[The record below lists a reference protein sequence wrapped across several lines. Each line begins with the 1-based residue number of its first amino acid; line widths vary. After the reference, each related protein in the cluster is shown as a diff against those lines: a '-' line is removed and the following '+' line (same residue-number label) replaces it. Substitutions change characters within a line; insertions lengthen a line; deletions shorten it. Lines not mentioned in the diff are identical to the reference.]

1 MYDFNVSGKYKIL
14 KDRIK
19 KVIVHLCENYFTEQM
34 ANNKSFNGVSC
45 TIRDQ
50 FYSDIYNFLV
60 SKYRQTLQELIFE
73 KKETLSEVEVL
84 SPQAQKKNV
93 DKLLN
98 TYSQESPEERISRIV
113 EEYEALGNCQYGEAI
128 MKKAM

>member
-1 MYDFNVSGKYKIL
+1 
-14 KDRIK
+14 
-19 KVIVHLCENYFTEQM
+19 M
-34 ANNKSFNGVSC
+34 ANNKSFTGVSC

-113 EEYEALGNCQYGEAI
+113 EEYEALGNSQYGEAI

>member
-1 MYDFNVSGKYKIL
+1 MNYFVNKKNEITKRKEQFLYDFNVSGKYKIL

-19 KVIVHLCENYFTEQM
+19 KVIVHLCEHYFTEQM
-34 ANNKSFNGVSC
+34 ANNKSFTGVSC

-60 SKYRQTLQELIFE
+60 SRYRQALQELIFE
-73 KKETLSEVEVL
+73 KKETLCEVEVL

-98 TYSQESPEERISRIV
+98 FYSHESAEERISRI
-113 EEYEALGNCQYGEAI
+113 I
-128 MKKAM
+128 